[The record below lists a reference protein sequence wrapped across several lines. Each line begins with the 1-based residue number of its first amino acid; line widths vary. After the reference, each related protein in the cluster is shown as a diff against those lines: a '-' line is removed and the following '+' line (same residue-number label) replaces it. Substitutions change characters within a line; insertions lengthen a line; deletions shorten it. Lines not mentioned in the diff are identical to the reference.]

1 MVSSASSPSSPDR
14 VLNAGILGATGT
26 VGQRFIVLLAQNPMF
41 RIHSLGASERSSGRQ
56 YSQAAKWKMSE
67 LMPQEIRDVVV
78 KPCDPTH
85 FEGCDVI
92 FSGLDA
98 SVAGDIEKAFMETD
112 FAVFSNAKNYRMVS
126 NVPLCVP
133 VVNTDHYSLI
143 AAQRAHYGMK
153 RGFIVTNSNCS
164 TSGLV
169 VPLKALQDS
178 FGPLKR
184 VIVTTLQAISGAGY
198 PGVASLDI
206 LDNIVPLI
214 SGEEPKME
222 AEVLKI
228 LGGLNDSATACA
240 PLPDLKVSATCNRVP
255 VVDGHTECVNVEFS
269 GTPPSIDDV
278 KKCLREFTCEAQAI
292 GCYSAPKQVMVVT
305 EEEDRPQ
312 PRLDRN
318 AGEGMA
324 VTVGRIREC
333 PAFHVRFTL
342 LVHNTVLGAA
352 GASIL
357 NAEYAAKKGFI

>member
-1 MVSSASSPSSPDR
+1 MSATSSSDR
-14 VLNAGILGATGT
+14 ILNAGVLGATGT
-26 VGQRFIVLLAQNPMF
+26 VGQRFIVLLSQNPMF
-41 RIHSLGASERSSGRQ
+41 RVHSLGASERSAGRP
-56 YSQAAKWKMSE
+56 YRQATKWKMSD
-67 LMPQEIRDVVV
+67 LMPEEVRDVVV
-78 KPCDPTH
+78 KSCDPAH
-85 FEGCDVI
+85 FAGCDVI

-98 SVAGDIEKAFMETD
+98 SVAGDIEKAFMESD
-112 FAVFSNAKNYRMVS
+112 FAVFSNAKNYRMVP

-143 AAQRAHYGMK
+143 AAQRAEYGLK
-153 RGFIVTNSNCS
+153 KGFIVTNSNCS

-169 VPLKALQDS
+169 VPLKALQDK

-228 LGGLNDSATACA
+228 LGGVNDGATACA
-240 PLPDLKVSATCNRVP
+240 PLADLRVSATCNRVP
-255 VVDGHTECVNVEFS
+255 VVDGHTECVSLEFA
-269 GTPPSIDDV
+269 GTPPPIEEI
-278 KKCLREFTCEAQAI
+278 KQCLREYTCEAQEL
-292 GCYSAPKQVMVVT
+292 GCYSAPKQVITVT

-318 AGEGMA
+318 AGEGMS

-333 PAFHVRFTL
+333 PVFHVKFTL

-357 NAEYAAKKGFI
+357 NAEYAAKKRLI

>member
-1 MVSSASSPSSPDR
+1 MALSPDR
-14 VLNAGILGATGT
+14 VLNAGVLGATGT

-41 RIHSLGASERSSGRQ
+41 RIHSLGASERSAGRA
-56 YSQAAKWKMSE
+56 YRQATKWKMGE
-67 LMPQEIRDVVV
+67 LMPEDVRDVEV
-78 KPCDPTH
+78 KACDPAQ
-85 FEGCDVI
+85 FVGCDVI

-98 SVAGDIEKAFMETD
+98 SVAGDIEKAFMEGD
-112 FAVFSNAKNYRMVS
+112 FAVFSNAKNYRMEP

-133 VVNTDHYSLI
+133 VVNTDHYALI
-143 AAQRAHYGMK
+143 AGQRAHYGLK
-153 RGFIVTNSNCS
+153 KGFVVTNSNCS

-169 VPLKALQDS
+169 VPLKALQDR
-178 FGPLKR
+178 FGPLSR

-228 LGGLNDSATACA
+228 LGGIDGSATACV
-240 PLPDLKVSATCNRVP
+240 PLSDLRVSATCNRVP
-255 VVDGHTECVNVEFS
+255 VVDGHTECVSVEFA
-269 GTPPSIDDV
+269 GAPPSIEEI
-278 KKCLREFTCEAQAI
+278 KQCLREYTCEAQDI
-292 GCYSAPKQVMVVT
+292 GCYSAPKQVISVT
-305 EEEDRPQ
+305 DEEDRPQ

-318 AGEGMA
+318 AGEGMS

-333 PAFHVRFTL
+333 PVFHVRFTL

-357 NAEYAAKKGFI
+357 NAEYAAKKGFL

>member
-1 MVSSASSPSSPDR
+1 MASSSDR
-14 VLNAGILGATGT
+14 VLNAGVLGATGT

-41 RIHSLGASERSSGRQ
+41 RIHSLGASERSAGRP
-56 YSQAAKWKMSE
+56 YRQATKWKMSE
-67 LMPQEIRDVVV
+67 LMPEEVRDVAV
-78 KPCDPTH
+78 KPCDPAH
-85 FEGCDVI
+85 FAGCDVI

-98 SVAGDIEKAFMETD
+98 SVAGDIEKAFMEGD
-112 FAVFSNAKNYRMVS
+112 FAVFSNAKNYRMVP

-143 AAQRAHYGMK
+143 SGQRAHYGLK
-153 RGFIVTNSNCS
+153 KGFVVTNSNCS

-169 VPLKALQDS
+169 VPLKALQDR
-178 FGPLKR
+178 FGPLNR

-228 LGGLNDSATACA
+228 LGGVNDSATACV
-240 PLPDLKVSATCNRVP
+240 PLSGLKVSATCNRVP
-255 VVDGHTECVNVEFS
+255 VVDGHTECVSVEFA
-269 GTPPSIDDV
+269 GTPPSIEEI
-278 KKCLREFTCEAQAI
+278 KQCLRDYTCEAQDI
-292 GCYSAPKQVMVVT
+292 GCYSAPKQVISVT
-305 EEEDRPQ
+305 DEEDRPQ

-318 AGEGMA
+318 AGEGMS

-333 PAFHVRFTL
+333 SVFHVKFTL

-357 NAEYAAKKGFI
+357 NAEYAAKKGFL